1 MKLHVLQHAEGEG
14 LGSLKEWF
22 VQQGAQIK
30 TTRVDLH
37 EPFPKQD
44 DIDWLIIMGGPMSA
58 YEDDKYSWLKT
69 EKEFIKEAI
78 DQNKKVLGICL
89 GGQLIAS
96 ALGAN
101 VYANAEQEIGWY
113 SILKTH
119 DIATWLPKESQLL
132 CWHGDCFTLP
142 ENATSFA
149 NSAITKHQGF
159 CISPR
164 VWALQFHIE
173 AHEDTTE
180 TFFKVSGSRLPEGD
194 YIQHLDSLFSSKH
207 LYTSRKIAYKL
218 LEFINSH

>member
-14 LGSLKEWF
+14 LGSLKDWF
-22 VQQGAQIK
+22 IQQGAEIS
-30 TTRVDLH
+30 TTRVDLY

-44 DIDWLIIMGGPMSA
+44 DIDWFIIMGGPMGA
-58 YEDDKYSWLKT
+58 YEENSYAWLKP
-69 EKEFIKEAI
+69 EKAFIKEVI

-101 VYANAEQEIGWY
+101 VYANSEQEIGWY
-113 SILKTH
+113 PISKTN
-119 DIATWLPKESQLL
+119 DIATWLPTDTTLL
-132 CWHGDCFTLP
+132 CWHGDCFALP
-142 ENATSFA
+142 DNATGFA
-149 NSAITKHQGF
+149 KSTITKHQGF

-173 AHEDTTE
+173 AHQDTTE
-180 TFFKVSGSRLPEGD
+180 TFFKVSGSKLPEGD
-194 YIQHLDSLFSSKH
+194 YIQSLDSLFSSRH